1 MKRLLICATMIAAV
15 SLTSC
20 IGHNSIS
27 NILKSLFGGSSEEE
41 ECRVKVEQ
49 VLNVGLLNVFEN
61 GYWER
66 GYDYAFERGYYVMER
81 DSIKF
86 VTVCRLKDADPWAD
100 VWEYV
105 SPNEERAV
113 QIMSYSEY
121 FANGYGDISRLD
133 EPEEIVYDEYG
144 EYEVV
149 DDYPFCHT
157 REEFANFGRRVAEF
171 VQRYYH

>member
-1 MKRLLICATMIAAV
+1 MIAAV

-20 IGHNSIS
+20 IGHNSVS

-41 ECRVKVEQ
+41 ESKVTVEQ
-49 VLNVGLLNVFEN
+49 VLNVGLLNVFDN

-66 GYDYAFERGYYVMER
+66 GYDYAFERGYYVLER

-86 VTVCRLKDADPWAD
+86 VTVCRLKDSDPWAD
-100 VWEYV
+100 VWVYV
-105 SPNEERAV
+105 TPNEEGAV
-113 QIMSYSEY
+113 QTMSYSEY

-144 EYEVV
+144 EYEQV

-157 REEFANFGRRVAEF
+157 REEFAQFGRRVAEF
-171 VQRYYH
+171 VQRYKH